1 MARIICILSLL
12 VISVPVGATGV
23 VELLGAMPGEKSKIE
38 GKSVGGPFEILRIP
52 TVSTQLQKVYPD
64 LEVMISR
71 ESRKVVG
78 VGSKR
83 AYPSSAECKEAQDQV
98 QQLLSEVF
106 PEPYDGSDPRWQY
119 QSSDGNIT
127 AGAICSGSFPYPV
140 LRLDVTHTATNNEIL
155 RHFK

>member
-12 VISVPVGATGV
+12 VISVSVGATGV
-23 VELLGAMPGEKSKIE
+23 VELLGAVPGEKSNFE
-38 GKSVGGPFEILRIP
+38 VKSVGGPFEILRIP
-52 TVSTQLQKVYPD
+52 TVSTQLQKIYPD

-98 QQLLSEVF
+98 QKILSEVF
-106 PEPYDGSDPRWQY
+106 PKTFEGNDPRWQY
-119 QSSDGNIT
+119 QASDGTIT